1 MNDNSKIYLH
11 KLGSLKTIHV
21 NIIYMRL
28 LILLIITCSLN
39 TGFEFQRKTYPFCS
53 HSLVRFVPLIG
64 EQRGMGRRSQAL
76 IMNNPLERST
86 HHSFWILLRHTNQD
100 ALAFPSNTSC
110 PLPTQLQIAVRLA
123 QKPAACPCQ
132 PELWAA
138 PAQSQSDE
146 PLWPTPAPSPLVPG
160 EMLAPPGWHRSCHGA
175 STLL

>member
-86 HHSFWILLRHTNQD
+86 HHSF
-100 ALAFPSNTSC
+100 
-110 PLPTQLQIAVRLA
+110 
-123 QKPAACPCQ
+123 
-132 PELWAA
+132 
-138 PAQSQSDE
+138 
-146 PLWPTPAPSPLVPG
+146 
-160 EMLAPPGWHRSCHGA
+160 
-175 STLL
+175 